1 MQFGVLGPVTV
12 WNDDGRPVAVP
23 GLKVRALLAALL
35 LEAGRPVTADRL
47 IEDLWGDR
55 PPGNAPAALS
65 AKVSQLRR
73 VLDDAE
79 PGARRLVLSPPPG
92 YVLCVDGGALDV
104 HRFAELTTA
113 ARATPAPAERAALLA
128 DALALWRGPAFAD
141 FRDEDF
147 TRPVTARLDEQ
158 RLVAWED
165 LAEARL
171 AVGEHDVVAGELAEL
186 VAEHPLRERPR
197 ALHMLAL
204 YRAGRQAEA
213 LDGYSRLRVQLQDE
227 LGLEPGVE
235 IAALHQAILRQD
247 PALSLPAG
255 PGRAGRNRPATN
267 LPAAV
272 TGLIGRDAAVDAL
285 RALVGE
291 HRLVS
296 LTGSGGVGKTRLA
309 IEVARRLEPD
319 CPDGVWLAEL
329 AAHGPTDPP
338 ELLAGTV
345 LDMLDVHDSA
355 GPGAPQG
362 PVERLVTVLRDR
374 QLLLVLDNC
383 EHLADQVAGLAGR
396 LLGAAPGV
404 RLLAT
409 SREPLGLPG
418 ETVWPVPPLDV
429 PASADPEAVAQTG
442 AGQLFVARAAAAAH
456 GFALT
461 PGNAAGVALL
471 CRRLDG
477 IPLALELAATRVRA
491 LGVEGLVAGLD
502 DRFRLLATGHRGA
515 PPRQQT
521 LLAMIDW
528 SWQLLTGPEQLVLR
542 RLAVHADGCTREAA
556 VVVCA
561 DGELSGAAVLDVIGR
576 LVDRSLVAVAEG
588 VDGGGPRYR
597 LLESVAAFGAERL
610 AEAGEAEP
618 IARRAWRYY
627 TELAEAAAPQL
638 YGPGQREWLRRLDAE
653 AANLRTALDRAGDDL
668 PLRLANALAWYWF
681 LRGRL
686 TEAQRALRAALA
698 GAGAT
703 RPALR
708 ATASAWLTG
717 IVFLLG
723 DIADWP
729 ARHAAAVRG
738 LDEVDDPGAR
748 ARALWFLAFAE
759 TDLGDVPAVSALVEQ
774 ALAQFQEIGDRW
786 GVAAALSLRA
796 KHAHITGDL
805 DALAGDAGRSVVL
818 FRRLGDRWGL
828 LHASEWLA
836 AHAELTGDHRRAADL
851 HQDGLRIAEDLGLWP
866 EVAGRLSWLGWGALQ
881 RGDYA
886 AARELSA
893 RALRLSQEQGSPLNA
908 IFAEMGLAFAAR
920 RAGDLEAADAH
931 LHSLLAAAA
940 DRDGEAGQPLHVPSV
955 LVEWGYLAEQRGD
968 AITARR
974 SHAESYAIAQRLGAA
989 RDAVHALAGLAGVE
1003 ALDGGRPGAGRAAR
1017 ILGAVAAAR
1026 DRLGMPVSVA
1036 ERYDLDRTAAAARSV
1051 LGDADYH
1058 AMVTQGRELS
1068 AEDAFS
1074 SLSSRPSRQSG

>member
-1 MQFGVLGPVTV
+1 MAV
-12 WNDDGRPVAVP
+12 WTDDGRAVAVP

-35 LEAGRPVTADRL
+35 VDAGRPVTADRL

-55 PPGNAPAALS
+55 APGNAPAALS

-73 VLDDAE
+73 ALEDAE
-79 PGARRLVLSPPPG
+79 PGARRLVVSPPPG
-92 YVLCVDGGALDV
+92 YVLDIAGGALDV
-104 HRFAELTTA
+104 HRFAELTAA
-113 ARATPAPAERAALLA
+113 ARGTRPPAQRAALLS
-128 DALALWRGPAFAD
+128 DALALWRGAAFAD
-141 FRDEDF
+141 FRDEEF
-147 TRPVTARLDEQ
+147 TRAVTARLEEQ
-158 RLVAWED
+158 RIVARED

-171 AVGEHDVVAGELAEL
+171 AIGQHDAVAGELAEL
-186 VAEHPLRERPR
+186 VAEQPLRERPR
-197 ALHMLAL
+197 ALLMLAL

-213 LDGYSRLRVQLQDE
+213 LDGYARLRAHLRDE
-227 LGLEPGVE
+227 LGLEPGTE
-235 IAALHQAILRQD
+235 IAGLHQAILRQD
-247 PALSLPAG
+247 PALSASAG
-255 PGRAGRNRPATN
+255 PVRSGGHRPVTN

-272 TGLIGRDAAVDAL
+272 TGLIGRDGDVAAL
-285 RALVGE
+285 RAMVGQ

-309 IEVARRLEPD
+309 IEVARGLDVD
-319 CPDGVWLAEL
+319 CPDGVWLAEF
-329 AAHGPTDPP
+329 AAHDPTDPP
-338 ELLAGTV
+338 AVLAATV
-345 LDMLDVHDSA
+345 LGVLDVHD
-355 GPGAPQG
+355 GPGPGGARQD
-362 PVERLVTVLRDR
+362 PVERLTSVLRGR
-374 QLLLVLDNC
+374 RLLLVLDNC
-383 EHLADQVAGLAGR
+383 EHLVDQVADLAGR
-396 LLGAAPGV
+396 LLGTVPGV
-404 RLLAT
+404 RLLTT

-418 ETVWPVPPLDV
+418 EAVWPVPPLDV
-429 PASADPEAVAQTG
+429 PASGDPEAVARTG

-461 PGNAAGVALL
+461 PANAADVALL

-491 LGVEGLVAGLD
+491 LGVQGLVAGLD

-528 SWQLLTGPEQLVLR
+528 SWQLLTEPERLVLR

-556 VVVCA
+556 TVVCA
-561 DGELSGAAVLDVIGR
+561 DGELSGAAVLDVLGR
-576 LVDRSLVAVAEG
+576 LVDRSLVAVAEAA
-588 VDGGGPRYR
+588 DGTPRYR
-597 LLESVAAFGAERL
+597 LLESVAAFGAQRL
-610 AEAGEAEP
+610 AEAGEVAT
-618 IARRAWRYY
+618 IGRRAVRYY

-638 YGPGQREWLRRLDAE
+638 FGPAQRAWLRRLDAE
-653 AANLRTALDRAGDDL
+653 AANLRTALDRADGEL

-686 TEAQRALRAALA
+686 SEAHRALGAALA
-698 GAGAT
+698 RSDAT
-703 RPALR
+703 EPARR
-708 ATASAWLTG
+708 ATAAAWLTG
-717 IVFLLG
+717 MSFLLG

-729 ARHAAAVRG
+729 DRHAAALRA
-738 LDEVDDPGAR
+738 LDEVDDTRAR
-748 ARALWFLAFAE
+748 ARALWFLAYAE
-759 TDLGDVPAVSALVEQ
+759 MDLGDVPAAGALVERV
-774 ALAQFQEIGDRW
+774 LADCQQVGDQW

-805 DALAGDAGRSVVL
+805 DALATDAGRSVAL

-836 AHAELTGDHRRAADL
+836 AHAELSGDEHRATQL
-851 HQDGLRIAEDLGLWP
+851 HEDGLRMAEDLGLWP

-908 IFAEMGLAFAAR
+908 IFAEMVLAFAAR
-920 RAGDLEAADAH
+920 RGGDLEAAEAH

-955 LVEWGYLAEQRGD
+955 LVECGYLAEQRGD
-968 AITARR
+968 ADTARR
-974 SHAESYAIAQRLGAA
+974 NHAESYAVAQRLGAT
-989 RDAVHALAGLAGVE
+989 RDAVHALAGLAGAA
-1003 ALDGGRPGAGRAAR
+1003 ALDGGRAGAGRAAR

-1026 DRLGMPVSVA
+1026 DRLGMTVSVA
-1036 ERYDLDRTAAAARSV
+1036 ERYDLDRTAAKARSV
-1051 LGDADYH
+1051 LGDAGYD
-1058 AMVTQGRELS
+1058 AMVAQGRRS
-1068 AEDAFS
+1068 SVQDAFR
-1074 SLSSRPSRQSG
+1074 SLSSPPSRRSG